1 MGYRAINREAIRLSR
16 TAETHKAEKLFRYNA
31 AHYPSSMT
39 INNLAWFLY
48 LEYPEYDANA
58 LIQMFKTAFFLHP
71 NPKSLMAIAQYHFD
85 HEQFLSAETVLHQ
98 LPAKYVHTNANAL
111 SLLLVT
117 SLNLNKYCEAK
128 KICKKIFHKKELFSS
143 EPEFLLCTQ
152 MALWDCEIECGN
164 TERAVKK
171 IIQAIKKYGYN
182 ELGYTPL
189 CLLYKTG
196 NYNIVAEESKSTL
209 RTLQAWSPRHDELFI
224 LINAC
229 ARTFGD
235 IDISD
240 FDIFIYSEYK
250 ERLLKHI
257 YPIAKN
263 KKNHMHY
270 KFRMPPIYGGNY
282 IDDYL

>member
-117 SLNLNKYCEAK
+117 
-128 KICKKIFHKKELFSS
+128 
-143 EPEFLLCTQ
+143 EPEF
-152 MALWDCEIECGN
+152 E
-164 TERAVKK
+164 
-171 IIQAIKKYGYN
+171 
-182 ELGYTPL
+182 
-189 CLLYKTG
+189 
-196 NYNIVAEESKSTL
+196 
-209 RTLQAWSPRHDELFI
+209 
-224 LINAC
+224 
-229 ARTFGD
+229 
-235 IDISD
+235 
-240 FDIFIYSEYK
+240 
-250 ERLLKHI
+250 
-257 YPIAKN
+257 
-263 KKNHMHY
+263 
-270 KFRMPPIYGGNY
+270 
-282 IDDYL
+282 